1 MGVHLLQTWIYYFP
15 KIEVALKTTFRAFS
29 HQGSR
34 LSIEPIWNWILL
46 NYCRISEEILFETY
60 YSYYRNFQLIT
71 RGNLLIFPQTVVVVG
86 NTIILKASGI
96 VLKPNAGNNR
106 DSKIHSRYSSKNLC
120 KMLFMIKA
128 DANRKHTKLDH
139 KAFLLPCQFH
149 SLILCLVQKTILTYT
164 GSELENKII

>member
-1 MGVHLLQTWIYYFP
+1 MGVHLLQTWICYFP

-106 DSKIHSRYSSKNLC
+106 DSKIHLGYSSKNLC
-120 KMLFMIKA
+120 NNSFISRRLLIIIRGLNSLGAKVIPW
-128 DANRKHTKLDH
+128 
-139 KAFLLPCQFH
+139 AFLEESKP
-149 SLILCLVQKTILTYT
+149 VA
-164 GSELENKII
+164 

>member
-15 KIEVALKTTFRAFS
+15 NIEVALKTTFRAFS

-71 RGNLLIFPQTVVVVG
+71 RGNLLIFPQTVVLVG

-96 VLKPNAGNNR
+96 VLKPNAENNR
-106 DSKIHSRYSSKNLC
+106 DSKIHLGYSSKNLC
-120 KMLFMIKA
+120 NNSFISRRLLIIIRGLNSLGAKVIPW
-128 DANRKHTKLDH
+128 
-139 KAFLLPCQFH
+139 AFLEESKP
-149 SLILCLVQKTILTYT
+149 VA
-164 GSELENKII
+164 